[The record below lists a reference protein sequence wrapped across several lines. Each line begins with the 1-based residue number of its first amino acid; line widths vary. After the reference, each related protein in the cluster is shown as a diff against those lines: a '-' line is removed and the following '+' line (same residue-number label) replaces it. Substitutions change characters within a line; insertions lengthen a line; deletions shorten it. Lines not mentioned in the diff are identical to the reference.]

1 MAGCE
6 KWGWGWAGTSKTAV
20 RCVALRDLLQTRREW
35 SGDIVIVDCRANMEE
50 IFREGGRHFRN
61 PVLSGKM
68 STKRRIIEN
77 K

>member
-1 MAGCE
+1 MGMGMGRNFECGCSVRRPAGSFADP
-6 KWGWGWAGTSKTAV
+6 KGNG
-20 RCVALRDLLQTRREW
+20 
-35 SGDIVIVDCRANMEE
+35 SGNIVIVDCRANMEE
-50 IFREGGRHFRN
+50 IFREGGMHFRD